1 MDRFRNFGFLLKDV
15 ARLYVKR
22 FEERAQGL
30 SLTLPQCKALAFLAK
45 NEGITQ
51 KRLAE
56 SIEVDP
62 MTLVRILDRMEAD
75 GWVER
80 RSDPGDRRA
89 RSLWVTE
96 KSKPVIDHIWHLA
109 AETRAEAFEGL
120 STEARIA
127 LIELLERV
135 HGNLSQLAPLAV
147 EELHS
152 GPPAAARRA
161 VRSAR

>member
-22 FEERAQGL
+22 FEERAQCL

-96 KSKPVIDHIWHLA
+96 RAKPVVDHIWRLA
-109 AETRAEAFEGL
+109 ADTRAEAFEGL
-120 STEARIA
+120 STDARVA

-135 HGNLSQLAPLAV
+135 HGNLSQLAPLAL
-147 EELHS
+147 EAPQP
-152 GPPAAARRA
+152 GQPAAGRRA